1 MRVVRAQWIGDALGE
16 EDVNLRQYGRGGG
29 FWNGLAFYHLRVMVE
44 YANKEQAS
52 ADAELASLTEDEARL
67 LGESDK
73 ILGDS
78 EGGEIEGGEI
88 EISNEDKNIVVAENG
103 TITVPAVACTSPK
116 NNNDKVKFLRS
127 WDQGMQIHYQRL
139 GERPEILRYSIE
151 APKAGKYEVSTL
163 VTTGATGM
171 NAIFRI
177 NRRELVDVKLPY
189 SKGMWTQSEPQ
200 VINLREGRNSIMVT
214 FRAPNRGVSIKQFE
228 LKPVK

>member
-1 MRVVRAQWIGDALGE
+1 MKVFIHT
-16 EDVNLRQYGRGGG
+16 YI
-29 FWNGLAFYHLRVMVE
+29 YHTFC
-44 YANKEQAS
+44 
-52 ADAELASLTEDEARL
+52 LT
-67 LGESDK
+67 
-73 ILGDS
+73 
-78 EGGEIEGGEI
+78 
-88 EISNEDKNIVVAENG
+88 
-103 TITVPAVACTSPK
+103 

-163 VTTGATGM
+163 VTTVSTGM